1 MSARPFGSAQD
12 RRGAG
17 LPRRAAILLV
27 RLYQATLSPLIGR
40 QCRFQPT
47 CSNYFIEAL
56 ERNGLFR
63 GTLLGLRRI
72 LRCHPLARGG
82 YDPVDAP
89 ARSGAKGAGET
100 AGRGQVRRRVFRRRV
115 FRRRS
120 RPRG

>member
-1 MSARPFGSAQD
+1 MSARKLLRQ
-12 RRGAG
+12 GAG

-27 RLYQATLSPLIGR
+27 RLYQATLSPLIGC

-63 GTLLGLRRI
+63 GTVLGLWRI
-72 LRCHPLARGG
+72 LRCHPLAGGG

-89 ARSGAKGAGET
+89 ARSGAKGAG
-100 AGRGQVRRRVFRRRV
+100 RGQVRRRAFWRRP
-115 FRRRS
+115 

>member
-1 MSARPFGSAQD
+1 MSAQAAD
-12 RRGAG
+12 RSQIG
-17 LPRRAAILLV
+17 LVGRSMIAAV

-63 GTLLGLRRI
+63 GTLLGLWRI
-72 LRCHPLARGG
+72 LRCHPLAGGG

-100 AGRGQVRRRVFRRRV
+100 AGRGQVRRRA
-115 FRRRS
+115 